1 MLVSCV
7 MPTYGRRSWVPLAL
21 RCFEEQTYPRVELVV
36 VDDGPQPCGDLV
48 DEFRERSGLA
58 VRYVH
63 LAGRSAIGAKINL
76 GIRMARG
83 ELIALWADDDYH
95 ARWRVAY
102 QVGALCG
109 SVARSETGHSGGGQS
124 GSAAR
129 SGDRPQPG
137 AQICGCDSIFYWD
150 TAGGAMWRY
159 DYVPLRRSDA
169 YVTGGT
175 MLFWREFW
183 SERPFDDLPTG
194 GEDNRFLRG
203 RGPLLGTLDNSF
215 YLATMHAGNFSPKRA
230 EVLAASD
237 NWSRVAGRPEDL
249 AAGWWV
255 EGVRT
260 LTLALPPTGRKQ
272 SQGEREQ
279 SGVRMAA

>member
-1 MLVSCV
+1 MGEMLVSCV
-7 MPTYGRRSWVPLAL
+7 MPTYGRRGWVPLAL

-95 ARWRVAY
+95 APWRVAY
-102 QVGALCG
+102 QVGSLRQAQG
-109 SVARSETGHSGGGQS
+109 TK
-124 GSAAR
+124 
-129 SGDRPQPG
+129 

-150 TAGGAMWRY
+150 PAGGAMWRY

-183 SERPFDDLPTG
+183 SERPFDTLTTG

-255 EGVRT
+255 EGVREIASPQT
-260 LTLALPPTGRKQ
+260 ARNDDKMK
-272 SQGEREQ
+272 
-279 SGVRMAA
+279 VAA